1 MRKPLL
7 VIGILLLVAGG
18 VIVSGLFKFQTSEK
32 VADLGPIEI
41 SKTETRIAPL
51 NLGWALLGAGA
62 VAAVV
67 GLASKK

>member
-18 VIVSGLFKFQTSEK
+18 LIVSGLFTFQTSEK

-41 SKTETRIAPL
+41 SKTETRTAPL
-51 NLGWALLGAGA
+51 NLGWALVGAGA
-62 VAAVV
+62 LATVV
-67 GLASKK
+67 GLFAKK

>member
-7 VIGILLLVAGG
+7 VIGILLLGAGG

-41 SKTETRIAPL
+41 SKTETRTAPL
-51 NLGWALLGAGA
+51 NLGWTLLGAGA